1 METDLILKTKNTY
14 AILKF
19 DVIMVAKCVVIVIT
33 VIDKGENLC

>member
-19 DVIMVAKCVVIVIT
+19 NVITAAKCVVIT
-33 VIDKGENLC
+33 LADIDKGENLC